1 MKVLLVITKATWGG
15 ATKYVYDMAC
25 SLHKSG
31 TKVAVAYGSKGVLT
45 EKLDELSIPHYHI
58 SGLTRDLGFFRE
70 LKAYKGILSII
81 DEFEP
86 DIVHVN
92 SSKGGIS
99 AFAAR
104 LRGKKVVFT
113 SHGWAFNERRNL
125 LSKFIFKI
133 AYFFT
138 MVFSQ
143 STILVSQA
151 LREQIAS
158 WPFKKKLDIIPNGI
172 ELKNILGKTGARE
185 ALAKLETSLL
195 SHLSEI
201 WLMTIAELHD
211 SKGIDTMLSALATF
225 REEETPLPHYLV
237 LGEGDERWRLEKLI
251 ESYDLQEN
259 VHLLG
264 FVENAASYLKA
275 ADIFVLPSRTEA
287 LGYVLLEAG
296 MASIPVVASRVGGI
310 PEIIDHNRNGLLV
323 PPGSS
328 AVFAVAISDL
338 LTDKHKQSRL
348 AKALHEDVLLKN
360 SLEGM
365 VSRTKEIYTRL
376 LRE

>member
-1 MKVLLVITKATWGG
+1 
-15 ATKYVYDMAC
+15 MAC

-323 PPGSS
+323 PPGSG